1 MNRMNN
7 PEPIPEEL
15 LSALLDGELNDAEV
29 EQVNRALANDANLR
43 VTFEE
48 LKQLRGELRSL
59 PRHSLSVDFAER
71 VTAACRDVEQS
82 PQDGGRAVE
91 LAPASLSAAPV
102 ADTPRAVGRSS
113 RLRMIMAVGAMA
125 ATILIG
131 LFAINAGRPD
141 LSVAM
146 NDADIDP
153 SSAEQKSGTSELA
166 APADGFAADG
176 FAADEFAAD
185 DIAARN
191 VPELDTMALDVPAQ
205 RQEFSLAAEESLV
218 EESRNGVALAEAA
231 DVPVPGTPV
240 PSTPVLRFDG
250 GVPEAA
256 VAYDAASLPNTI
268 DPTVAANALDAGV
281 DLADGVQQQ
290 EPLATRG
297 GEYDVVVRLVATESE
312 RLQLASVASLAS
324 TSPPNADFNSAV
336 SFRFFESTPRSA
348 EAEVLQ
354 DAGVEKPVDAA
365 ASEMRVIEGTAAEI
379 ATIFASLNLQ
389 PVSTGSPNQNQLAAL
404 GIVEPPAMRAKRGVA
419 RESLARGAASASPS
433 RTANMYAIQ
442 PSQSP
447 RPNASV
453 TPSIV
458 ANAPASRAQS
468 AVPPT
473 SSADDPKIASATL
486 NQSVPQ
492 PQSAMRRYQS
502 EDDVTI
508 ATSPASSNAA
518 DASRNLSKATQS
530 SAGDATQRS
539 RIAQRRFGVDK
550 ESAESEPPGVSGFG
564 GAATADRRY
573 RILLLIQPAE

>member
-43 VTFEE
+43 ATFEE

-91 LAPASLSAAPV
+91 LAPASLAAAPV

-166 APADGFAADG
+166 APVDGS
-176 FAADEFAAD
+176 AADEFAAD

-231 DVPVPGTPV
+231 DALVPSTPVPG
-240 PSTPVLRFDG
+240 TPVLRFDG

-281 DLADGVQQQ
+281 DLADGVQQL
-290 EPLATRG
+290 EPIATRG

-492 PQSAMRRYQS
+492 PQSAMRRYKS

-508 ATSPASSNAA
+508 VTSPASSNAA

-550 ESAESEPPGVSGFG
+550 ESAESGTPGVSGFG

>member
-102 ADTPRAVGRSS
+102 ADTPRAVGRSN

-141 LSVAM
+141 LSVAI

-166 APADGFAADG
+166 APADGFAAD
-176 FAADEFAAD
+176 ELAAD

-231 DVPVPGTPV
+231 DAPVPSTPVPG
-240 PSTPVLRFDG
+240 TPVLRFDG

-281 DLADGVQQQ
+281 DLADGVQQL

-365 ASEMRVIEGTAAEI
+365 APEMRVIEGTAAEI

-419 RESLARGAASASPS
+419 RESLARGAASASPA

-458 ANAPASRAQS
+458 ANVPASRAQS

-550 ESAESEPPGVSGFG
+550 ESAESGTPGVSGFG
-564 GAATADRRY
+564 GAAPADRRY